1 MSNKCVPAQGYWTI
15 SIGKCVKYIYVL
27 VTWKKIFHIT
37 RKGLWMSNALQ
48 YLPEGNRVSRS
59 LYFVLKKVFIFPS
72 LENSWMFSLYVLSLR
87 PFSLELFPF
96 PDNIS
101 NCLYYL
107 FSLNTAIPIESVIL
121 PTMPNCTPL
130 EKITSHLHFTL
141 TLLKN

>member
-27 VTWKKIFHIT
+27 VTWKKYFTLSVKVCECQMLCNIF
-37 RKGLWMSNALQ
+37 RKEIVW
-48 YLPEGNRVSRS
+48 RS
-59 LYFVLKKVFIFPS
+59 LYFVLKKVFIFPP